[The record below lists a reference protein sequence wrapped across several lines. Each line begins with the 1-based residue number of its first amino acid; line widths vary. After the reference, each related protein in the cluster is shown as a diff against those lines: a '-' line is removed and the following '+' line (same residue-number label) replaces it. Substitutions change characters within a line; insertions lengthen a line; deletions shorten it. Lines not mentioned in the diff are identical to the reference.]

1 MEEKDRLLKIDEVAE
16 LLGISK
22 HTLYKRCAPGAKDPF
37 PVKPKRVG
45 RSVRFS
51 ESKIQQY
58 IKER

>member
-1 MEEKDRLLKIDEVAE
+1 MQEKDRLLKIDEVAE

-37 PVKPKRVG
+37 PITPKRVG

-58 IKER
+58 IMGR

>member
-1 MEEKDRLLKIDEVAE
+1 MEEKDRLLKIDEVAKM
-16 LLGISK
+16 LGISK
-22 HTLYKRCAPGAKDPF
+22 STLYKRCAPGAKNPF
-37 PVKPKRVG
+37 PIKAKRVG